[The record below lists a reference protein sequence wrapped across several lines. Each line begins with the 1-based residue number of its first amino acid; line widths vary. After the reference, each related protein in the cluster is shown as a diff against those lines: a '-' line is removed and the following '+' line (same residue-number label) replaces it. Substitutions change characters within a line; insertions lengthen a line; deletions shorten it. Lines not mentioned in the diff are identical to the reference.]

1 MTPTDPIQP
10 PVTSVSNPT
19 RPIYV
24 DLRGKDPFR
33 PAAHIRVASWRALG
47 KSIITSFRFL
57 MQTEVHVYAFAVAV
71 NILISFYP
79 FLVAM
84 ILICRRVFHWQAAID
99 MIIQTVAGYFPGDFG
114 FNVSAYLRPASWQ
127 KNYSWLSV
135 ALLFFTANG
144 IFTPLEVAFNRVWG
158 VKENRSFVRN
168 QIISLGLIFIC
179 GALVLAS
186 VCFTTATLKTQVLD
200 STLGSNLTV
209 SVLQSVVLHI
219 IALPVTMSLIFLIY
233 WLLPNAKIPVGR
245 LLPSAA
251 AVAILLQISEYLN
264 LLTWPWLRDKL
275 RADVP
280 PFVQSISIIFWAFIA
295 TLIILAGAEWAAR
308 VKLETNSEAHS
319 DPE

>member
-1 MTPTDPIQP
+1 MTPTDPIQE
-10 PVTSVSNPT
+10 PVSTVSNPT

-24 DLRGKDPFR
+24 DLRAKDPFR
-33 PAAHIRVASWRALG
+33 PVTHVRVASWRALG
-47 KSIITSFRFL
+47 KSIVTSFRFL

-84 ILICRRVFHWQAAID
+84 ILICRRVFRWQAAID

-114 FNVSAYLRPASWQ
+114 FNVGAYLRPASWQ

-135 ALLFFTANG
+135 LLLFFTANG
-144 IFTPLEVAFNRVWG
+144 IFTPLEVAFNRIWG
-158 VKENRSFVRN
+158 VKKNRSFVWN

-186 VCFTTATLKTQVLD
+186 VCFTTATLKAQVLD
-200 STLGSNLTV
+200 STFGSGQTV
-209 SVLQSVVLHI
+209 SVLQSVMLHI
-219 IALPVTMSLIFLIY
+219 IALPVTMALIFLIY

-308 VKLETNSEAHS
+308 VKLDTNSEDHS
-319 DPE
+319 GAK

>member
-10 PVTSVSNPT
+10 PVAPASNPT

-24 DLRGKDPFR
+24 DLRGKDPLR
-33 PAAHIRVASWRALG
+33 PIAHIRVASWRALG
-47 KSIITSFRFL
+47 KSLITSLRFL

-99 MIIQTVAGYFPGDFG
+99 MIIQTVSGYFPGDFG
-114 FNVSAYLRPASWQ
+114 FNVGAYLRPASWQ

-144 IFTPLEVAFNRVWG
+144 IFTPLEVAFNRIWAVKKNRNIVW
-158 VKENRSFVRN
+158 N
-168 QIISLGLIFIC
+168 QIISLGLIFLC

-200 STLGSNLTV
+200 STFGSGQFV
-209 SVLQSVVLHI
+209 SVLQSVLLHI
-219 IALPVTMSLIFLIY
+219 VALPVTMLLIFLIY

-280 PFVQSISIIFWAFIA
+280 PFVQSISIVFWAFIA

-308 VKLETNSEAHS
+308 VKLDTTTEDHS
-319 DPE
+319 TAN